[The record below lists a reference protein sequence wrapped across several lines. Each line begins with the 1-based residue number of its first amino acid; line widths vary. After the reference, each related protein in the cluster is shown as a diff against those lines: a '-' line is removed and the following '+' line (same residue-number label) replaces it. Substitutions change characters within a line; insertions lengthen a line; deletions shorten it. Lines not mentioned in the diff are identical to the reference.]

1 MTKKKVAV
9 GGTPTATA
17 TGDDFGGRVLSSVEQ
32 DNTKP
37 PAWQVPNSTASD
49 RLDDFPLVVRDR
61 RANRRYF
68 IDNSFVRG
76 GWAAAVGPF
85 GIAAYNA
92 LALHAD
98 VDSQDAWPSYATIAN
113 LTGMSRAKAIDA
125 VEELAAWGL
134 IHVETRQDARLYKS
148 NVATL
153 LDASQWRQSIDFVR
167 GRDGRQIVKTLATT
181 LVYHV
186 HHPSV
191 PDIPPPSVPGTPEQ
205 YSDILTK
212 QREKDPSSASECDDP
227 GKDDDAL
234 TGIVLNDDD
243 DGFPFSIPEPEFPPE
258 PEVREITNKDAALR
272 LLAEV
277 APNFDQVATWV
288 ETQDVVKVGLIAA
301 SLVADPDKLDRLT
314 NPAGYIRK
322 TALNGFQ
329 PDDATKTIWRRALA
343 GEDLDDPVE
352 TTTVTWADGTVSQVD
367 IIDGQVVETQDVDD
381 PVYRAIASW
390 NKSRS
395 LLILSGVPDRIIDG
409 LQPYEFKDG
418 VLVLGT
424 KDESILEL
432 CQTRW
437 SKRFADFLC
446 HDPIRYLVFT
456 TYYGTPGQ
464 AFQQMF
470 DASAGA
476 DRAVQVAVVETPV
489 ATWVEPDVYTIPEIA
504 PKIAIWRQLLDNL
517 RPRMLTNDLDIVQT
531 LTPLAFDEKTRELC
545 LSVPDERTLA
555 LIQNPRLDDKI
566 RQALDDVT
574 IKYLV
579 HPNLSGR

>member
-1 MTKKKVAV
+1 MVKKTVAV

-17 TGDDFGGRVLSSVEQ
+17 TGDDLGGRVLSSVEQ
-32 DNTKP
+32 DSTKP
-37 PAWQVPNSTASD
+37 PVWQESITTTSD

-153 LDASQWRQSIDFVR
+153 LDASQWRQQIAYVR
-167 GRDGRQIVKTLATT
+167 GRDGRQIEKTLTT
-181 LVYHV
+181 PLVYHV
-186 HHPSV
+186 HQGSV
-191 PDIPPPSVPGTPEQ
+191 PDIPPPSVPGTPKQ
-205 YSDILTK
+205 DSDILTK
-212 QREKDPSSASECDDP
+212 QRGQDPSSASECDDP
-227 GKDDDAL
+227 GKDDVAL
-234 TGIVLNDDD
+234 TGIVQTDDDDD
-243 DGFPFSIPEPEFPPE
+243 DGSPFSIPEPEFPPE
-258 PEVREITNKDAALR
+258 PEIKEITNRDAALR

-343 GEDLDDPVE
+343 GEDLDDPV
-352 TTTVTWADGTVSQVD
+352 
-367 IIDGQVVETQDVDD
+367 VVETEPGRATWMTGTIDGSALFDAMD
-381 PVYRAIASW
+381 AADAAKERAIAIW
-390 NKSRS
+390 HKSRS
-395 LLILSGVPDRIIDG
+395 LLILSGVPDRIVNG
-409 LQPYEFKDG
+409 LQPYEFKEG
-418 VLVLGT
+418 VLMLGS
-424 KDESILEL
+424 KDDSILES
-432 CQTRW
+432 CQVRW
-437 SKRFADFLC
+437 SKLFVDVLC
-446 HDPIRYLVFT
+446 HDPIRGLVFT
-456 TYYGTPGQ
+456 TYYGTPGKE
-464 AFQQMF
+464 FL
-470 DASAGA
+470 
-476 DRAVQVAVVETPV
+476 AVQAPVETPV
-489 ATWVEPDVYTIPEIA
+489 ATWVDPDAYTIPEVA
-504 PKIAIWRQLLDNL
+504 PKVAIWRQLLDNL
-517 RPRMLTNDLDIVQT
+517 RPRMLTFDLDIVQT

-579 HPNLSGR
+579 RPNLSGR

>member
-1 MTKKKVAV
+1 MVKKTVAV

-17 TGDDFGGRVLSSVEQ
+17 TIDDLGGRVLSSVEQ
-32 DNTKP
+32 DSTKP
-37 PAWQVPNSTASD
+37 PVWQESITTTSD
-49 RLDDFPLVVRDR
+49 RLDDLPLVVRDR

-153 LDASQWRQSIDFVR
+153 LDASQWRQQIAYVR
-167 GRDGRQIVKTLATT
+167 GRDGRQIEKTLTT
-181 LVYHV
+181 PLVYHV
-186 HHPSV
+186 HQGSV
-191 PDIPPPSVPGTPEQ
+191 PDIPPPSVPGTLKQ
-205 YSDILTK
+205 DSDILTK
-212 QREKDPSSASECDDP
+212 QKGQDPSSASECDDP
-227 GKDDDAL
+227 GKDDVAL
-234 TGIVLNDDD
+234 TGIVQTDDDDD
-243 DGFPFSIPEPEFPPE
+243 DGSPFSIPEPEFPPE
-258 PEVREITNKDAALR
+258 PEVKEITNRDAALR

-343 GEDLDDPVE
+343 GEDLDDPVVVQQQ
-352 TTTVTWADGTVSQVD
+352 TVIWADGTVSQVD
-367 IIDGQVVETQDVDD
+367 IIDGQVVESQVVDTSD
-381 PVYRAIASW
+381 PVFQASAIW
-390 NKSRS
+390 QKGRS
-395 LLILSGVPDRIIDG
+395 LLILSGVPDRIVDG
-409 LQPYEFKDG
+409 LEPWHYDG
-418 VLVLGT
+418 YDLILASSDRAVL
-424 KDESILEL
+424 DL
-432 CQTRW
+432 CQARW
-437 SKRFADFLC
+437 AK
-446 HDPIRYLVFT
+446 PIR
-456 TYYGTPGQ
+456 
-464 AFQQMF
+464 
-470 DASAGA
+470 ASLGVPVLFYDISQGKMLAAPAGA
-476 DRAVQVAVVETPV
+476 DVETPV
-489 ATWVEPDVYTIPEIA
+489 ETVVEYVQPVD
-504 PKIAIWRQLLDNL
+504 PKIAIWQQALGVL
-517 RPRMLTNDLDIVQT
+517 RSKMLTFDFDIVQT
-531 LTPLAFDEKTRELC
+531 LAPVSFVQATRQLALE
-545 LSVPDERTLA
+545 VPDERTSK
-555 LIQNPRLDDKI
+555 LIMQPRLKDKI
-566 RQALDDVT
+566 KNALGDVQVV
-574 IKYLV
+574 YLV
-579 HPNLSGR
+579 RPDYLQ